1 MEQEANFIAYFKVLE
16 DQVTVLKYDAAMGS
30 VQTRLMVGGDSPSP
44 PPAKS
49 LQAKVPLMRTLPSS
63 PNYADTVKPKNKPW

>member
-30 VQTRLMVGGDSPSP
+30 VQTRLMVGGNRDP
-44 PPAKS
+44 PPTESIAS
-49 LQAKVPLMRTLPSS
+49 TGTSDASS
-63 PNYADTVKPKNKPW
+63 AIIAELRRDRAAQK